1 MVVYIFNI
9 WDMNKNLFIL
19 WILVLFLSWCSLI
32 VNNNDVSQSPNPA
45 SVFCEKNWWTLEI
58 VPDSWWEWWK
68 CNFEDGS
75 FCEERAYYHWE
86 CSPNRWNWNTI
97 ELEDMQE
104 MQNDENISQETKDEI
119 TNLVWEIQ
127 DHEEINNLWKN
138 TENTVTCTTDVKKC
152 DDWTY
157 VSRVW
162 EDCEFAS
169 CPWYVLDESAIQ
181 EKIKNYKSS
190 WSELD
195 ESDIDLMND
204 IIDSVLQG

>member
-1 MVVYIFNI
+1 M
-9 WDMNKNLFIL
+9 
-19 WILVLFLSWCSLI
+19 
-32 VNNNDVSQSPNPA
+32 
-45 SVFCEKNWWTLEI
+45 
-58 VPDSWWEWWK
+58 
-68 CNFEDGS
+68 
-75 FCEERAYYHWE
+75 
-86 CSPNRWNWNTI
+86 
-97 ELEDMQE
+97 
-104 MQNDENISQETKDEI
+104 
-119 TNLVWEIQ
+119 
-127 DHEEINNLWKN
+127 WKN